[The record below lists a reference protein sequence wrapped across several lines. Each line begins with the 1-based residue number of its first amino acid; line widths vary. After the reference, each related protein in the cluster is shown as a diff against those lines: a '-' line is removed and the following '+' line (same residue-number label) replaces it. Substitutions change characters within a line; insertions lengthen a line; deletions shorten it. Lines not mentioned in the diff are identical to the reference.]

1 MNILFGSQ
9 KYAEFVKLLFINK
22 NIKDE
27 EWYWMITLTGWGS

>member
-9 KYAEFVKLLFINK
+9 KYAEFVKLLFINE

-27 EWYWMITLTGWGS
+27 EWGGGFKVP